1 MIRPL
6 ILSEAIK
13 FAGLSAPE
21 LMLSPELNFC
31 NESLTRSIVLPA
43 WRSELSEEILCLMRM
58 A

>member
-43 WRSELSEEILCLMRM
+43 CRSELSEEILCLMRM